1 MRKETIELE
10 KLRQRIAAFDW
21 EAIDLASKLGGERP
35 SEKEKKLVEQSIAP
49 LNEEIK
55 KLLVDLHELIV
66 NSPKEAVV
74 EWGNWHKGV
83 LEEIIKNEPAGT
95 ANTRLG
101 MAKFVL
107 EGWKKLLKGEQE
119 YVSINKYF
127 LKDYV
132 AKAEE
137 TFPQDMVALRKEIEM
152 KAKETKKKSSWKF
165 WE

>member
-1 MRKETIELE
+1 MRKETIQLE

-21 EAIDLASKLGGERP
+21 EANDLAFKIGGERP
-35 SEKEKKLVEQSIAP
+35 SEKGKKLVEQSIAP
-49 LNEEIK
+49 LQEETRR
-55 KLLVDLHELIV
+55 LLAELHDLIAS
-66 NSPKEAVV
+66 SPKEAIV
-74 EWGNWHKGV
+74 EWVNWHKSV

-107 EGWKKLLKGEQE
+107 EGWEKLLKGEQE

>member
-1 MRKETIELE
+1 MAELHA
-10 KLRQRIAAFDW
+10 LIA
-21 EAIDLASKLGGERP
+21 S
-35 SEKEKKLVEQSIAP
+35 
-49 LNEEIK
+49 
-55 KLLVDLHELIV
+55 
-66 NSPKEAVV
+66 SPKEAIV
-74 EWGNWHKGV
+74 EWVNWHKSV

-107 EGWKKLLKGEQE
+107 EGWEKLLKGEQE

-137 TFPQDMVALRKEIEM
+137 TFLQDMVALRKEIEM